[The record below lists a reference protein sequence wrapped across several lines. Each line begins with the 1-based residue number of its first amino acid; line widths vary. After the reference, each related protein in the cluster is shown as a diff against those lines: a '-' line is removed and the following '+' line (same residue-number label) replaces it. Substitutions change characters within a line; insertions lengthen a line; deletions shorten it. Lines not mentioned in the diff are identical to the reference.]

1 MTTAVLPG
9 MSAAVSAGD
18 RARYA
23 ASWRQALSY
32 AVTAALPILC
42 LLVAFAG
49 PVAGTLAVGELRDD
63 ALIASLTVC
72 IAVLGVSQLVAGV
85 HEVGREAR
93 FVDLDVRGPQLAGW
107 AAFAVTVGGGVGT
120 LLLPAGLPRL
130 AAVCVV
136 VLLADLVAAASR
148 RPAGAPRDPARAG
161 GRRAPARRAPRS
173 RRPRC
178 SRCWSPAA
186 CSTAGEG
193 HPLRDVV
200 GAGAVRA
207 AGGRRVRRD
216 PVLAHRPAEGS
227 RVSAPTVVDAPALV
241 PAPAQPRAV
250 PGRAACCA
258 ARAPPCLV
266 LGAVVAGGGSA
277 AVLGPLGAAGRA
289 RGGPVRRS
297 APCTRRRR
305 RTSTWARCRSW
316 PGSTATSSIPL
327 VRPNEALLAL
337 LLAGAATGGYLR
349 FVRGD
354 AVPPAVRPARR
365 AAVRLRR
372 AVDRLAGV
380 LAAAARPPAGRRG
393 PGRAA
398 ARVQARALLV
408 LVRLAVR
415 TPQQMVR
422 LARVIIWPAV
432 VVAVIAILQTLG
444 FAPLIGLLDA
454 FWNGDG
460 SDVAGLAER
469 GTTTFASPIATGDYL
484 VLSLALLVALG
495 VRHQIR
501 RREVFAAAL
510 VLLPGV
516 LAAGQFSTWAS
527 AAVVG
532 AATLYLHPRLR
543 RRVLRMLPLLAVAAL
558 AGTPA
563 LVNRLSQF
571 GDGFTVPP
579 SWLGR
584 WDNLVSFYLPG
595 LGDFRWVLGVS
606 PNSVLPAPETWRE
619 VIYMEYGY
627 LQFLWVG
634 GLPLLAGFVWLTVA
648 VLRHARRVAAD
659 PGPAGAYGAA
669 LWAGWWM
676 ILVLSLIDIH
686 LVLRG
691 TGELIFVGPGD
702 RGQAGR

>member
-1 MTTAVLPG
+1 
-9 MSAAVSAGD
+9 MS
-18 RARYA
+18 
-23 ASWRQALSY
+23 
-32 AVTAALPILC
+32 TPT
-42 LLVAFAG
+42 LVD
-49 PVAGTLAVGELRDD
+49 P
-63 ALIASLTVC
+63 
-72 IAVLGVSQLVAGV
+72 
-85 HEVGREAR
+85 
-93 FVDLDVRGPQLAGW
+93 
-107 AAFAVTVGGGVGT
+107 
-120 LLLPAGLPRL
+120 PAP
-130 AAVCVV
+130 
-136 VLLADLVAAASR
+136 
-148 RPAGAPRDPARAG
+148 
-161 GRRAPARRAPRS
+161 
-173 RRPRC
+173 
-178 SRCWSPAA
+178 
-186 CSTAGEG
+186 
-193 HPLRDVV
+193 
-200 GAGAVRA
+200 
-207 AGGRRVRRD
+207 
-216 PVLAHRPAEGS
+216 
-227 RVSAPTVVDAPALV
+227 V
-241 PAPAQPRAV
+241 PAPAQPRILSRPRRLLRGAGAAV
-250 PGRAACCA
+250 
-258 ARAPPCLV
+258 LV
-266 LGAVVAGGGSA
+266 LGAVLAGGGSA
-277 AVLGPLGAAGRA
+277 AVLGPLAPLAVLGVALFVLCAVHPAAAAYVYVGTLPFLAGIDRD
-289 RGGPVRRS
+289 VL
-297 APCTRRRR
+297 
-305 RTSTWARCRSW
+305 
-316 PGSTATSSIPL
+316 IPL

-337 LLAGAATGGYLR
+337 LLAGATTGGYLR
-349 FVRGD
+349 FVRGI
-354 AVPPAVRPARR
+354 AVPRR
-365 AAVRLRR
+365 FGPLDVPLFAFVVLSTVWPVSWLLLR
-372 AVDRLAGV
+372 DRLPGGED
-380 LAAAARPPAGRRG
+380 LAALLPVCKLVG
-393 PGRAA
+393 
-398 ARVQARALLV
+398 LLV

-422 LARVIIWPAV
+422 LARAIIWPAV

-495 VRHQIR
+495 VRHQIG

-516 LAAGQFSTWAS
+516 LAAGQFSTWVS
-527 AAVVG
+527 AVVVG
-532 AATLYLHPRLR
+532 AATLYLHPGLR
-543 RRVLRMLPLLAVAAL
+543 RRVLRVLPLIAVAAL

-634 GLPLLAGFVWLTVA
+634 GLPLLAGFLWLTVA

-669 LWAGWWM
+669 LWAGWWL

-691 TGELIFVGPGD
+691 TGELIFIGLAIVGRHAGD
-702 RGQAGR
+702 R